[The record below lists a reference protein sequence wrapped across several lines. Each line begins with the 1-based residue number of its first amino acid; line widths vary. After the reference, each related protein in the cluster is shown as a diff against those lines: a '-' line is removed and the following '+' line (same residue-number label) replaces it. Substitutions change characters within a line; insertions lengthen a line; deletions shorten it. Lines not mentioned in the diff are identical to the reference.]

1 MTLHPIL
8 AALRKHKA
16 GAVLIALQ
24 IALTLAIVCNAI
36 FIIGQRIERV
46 GRPTGLAEND
56 LFLITQQWVGSF
68 DMSSPADIDRLDAM
82 QQEDLAAL
90 RAMPDI
96 ASVSS
101 ISTMPL
107 LNETTDATVSLK
119 PDQQETAASARTVLY
134 SGDSAML
141 TTLGLKLVAGRDFN
155 ADDIRHE
162 AARDPHAAAV
172 VIVTRALA
180 ENLFGPGDAIGKT
193 IYFSGSSKPAT
204 IVGMVEQLQ
213 VSTTHGWAS
222 NFIGN
227 STLVPIRLDGN
238 MSRYAVRAKPG
249 RLEEA
254 MKAVPSTLFKVNP
267 LRVLKDRNMRSFADI
282 RAEAYRSDV
291 GMAMLMAVI
300 SLILL
305 GVTAAGIVGLSSFWV
320 AQRHRQIG
328 MRRALGARRQ
338 DILRYF
344 QIENLL
350 IASGG
355 AVIGAVLAV
364 ALNLWLIH
372 HVAMARLPV
381 GYVLAGVV
389 VVLLLGQCSVFLPAR
404 RASNVPPVLAMRAA

>member
-134 SGDSAML
+134 SGDGVML

-155 ADDIRHE
+155 TDDIRHE

-254 MKAVPSTLFKVNP
+254 MKTVPPTLFKVNP
-267 LRVLKDRNMRSFADI
+267 LRVLKDRNLRSFADI
-282 RAEAYRSDV
+282 RSEAYRSDL

-328 MRRALGARRQ
+328 MRRALGARKR
-338 DILRYF
+338 DILCYF

-355 AVIGAVLAV
+355 AAVGAVLAV
-364 ALNLWLIH
+364 ALNLWLIQH
-372 HVAMARLPV
+372 MAMARLPM

>member
-1 MTLHPIL
+1 M
-8 AALRKHKA
+8 
-16 GAVLIALQ
+16 
-24 IALTLAIVCNAI
+24 
-36 FIIGQRIERV
+36 
-46 GRPTGLAEND
+46 
-56 LFLITQQWVGSF
+56 
-68 DMSSPADIDRLDAM
+68 
-82 QQEDLAAL
+82 
-90 RAMPDI
+90 
-96 ASVSS
+96 
-101 ISTMPL
+101 
-107 LNETTDATVSLK
+107 
-119 PDQQETAASARTVLY
+119 
-134 SGDSAML
+134 
-141 TTLGLKLVAGRDFN
+141 
-155 ADDIRHE
+155 
-162 AARDPHAAAV
+162 
-172 VIVTRALA
+172 IVTRALA

-254 MKAVPSTLFKVNP
+254 MKTVPPTLFKVDP
-267 LRVLKDRNMRSFADI
+267 LRVLKDRNLRSFADI
-282 RAEAYRSDV
+282 RSEAYRSDL
-291 GMAMLMAVI
+291 GMAMLMAAI

-328 MRRALGARRQ
+328 MRRALGARKR

-355 AVIGAVLAV
+355 AAVGAVLAV
-364 ALNLWLIH
+364 VLNLWLIH
-372 HVAMARLPV
+372 HVAMARLPM

>member
-68 DMSSPADIDRLDAM
+68 DMSSPTDIDRLDAM

-227 STLVPIRLDGN
+227 STLVPIRLDEN

-254 MKAVPSTLFKVNP
+254 MKTVPPTLFKVNP
-267 LRVLKDRNMRSFADI
+267 LRVLKDRNLRSFADI
-282 RAEAYRSDV
+282 RSEAYRSDL
-291 GMAMLMAVI
+291 GMAMLMAAI

-372 HVAMARLPV
+372 HVAMARLPM

>member
-56 LFLITQQWVGSF
+56 LFLVTQQWVGSF
-68 DMSSPADIDRLDAM
+68 DMSSATDIGRLDAM

-107 LNETTDATVSLK
+107 LNESTDASVSLK

-155 ADDIRHE
+155 VDDVRHE
-162 AARDPHAAAV
+162 AARDPHAAEI

-180 ENLFGPGDAIGKT
+180 DNLFGPGNAIGKT
-193 IYFSGSSKPAT
+193 IYFNGAGKPAT

-213 VSTTHGWAS
+213 VSTTHGWAN
-222 NFIGN
+222 NFIWN

-249 RLEEA
+249 RLAAA
-254 MKAVPSTLFKVNP
+254 MKAVPSTLFKVNS
-267 LRVLKDRNMRSFADI
+267 LRVLKERNVRPFADI
-282 RAEAYRSDV
+282 RAEAYRSDL
-291 GMAMLMAVI
+291 GMAMLMGAI

-328 MRRALGARRQ
+328 MRRALGARRR

-355 AVIGAVLAV
+355 AVIGAALAM
-364 ALNLWLIH
+364 ALNLWLIQ
-372 HVAMARLPV
+372 HVAMARLPT
-381 GYVLAGVV
+381 GYVLAGVA
-389 VVLLLGQCSVFLPAR
+389 VVLLLGQCAVFVPAR

>member
-1 MTLHPIL
+1 MTVHPIL

-16 GAVLIALQ
+16 GAALIALQ

-56 LFLITQQWVGSF
+56 LFLVTQQWVGSF
-68 DMSSPADIDRLDAM
+68 DMSSPSDIARLDAM

-119 PDQQETAASARTVLY
+119 PDQLETAASARTVLY

-155 ADDIRHE
+155 ADDIRHG
-162 AARDPHAAAV
+162 AARDPQAPEI

-180 ENLFGPGDAIGKT
+180 DSLFGPGNAMGKT
-193 IYFSGSSKPAT
+193 IYFNGNGKPAT

-213 VSTTHGWAS
+213 VSTTHGWAN

-227 STLVPIRLDGN
+227 STLMPIRLDGN

-254 MKAVPSTLFKVNP
+254 IKAVPSTLFKVNP
-267 LRVLKDRNMRSFADI
+267 LRVLKDRNVRSFADI
-282 RAEAYRSDV
+282 RAEAYRSDL
-291 GMAMLMAVI
+291 GMAMLMAAI

-328 MRRALGARRQ
+328 MRRALGARRR

-355 AVIGAVLAV
+355 AAIGAVLAV
-364 ALNLWLIH
+364 ALNLWLIR
-372 HVAMARLPV
+372 HVAMARLPAS
-381 GYVLAGVV
+381 YVLAGVII
-389 VVLLLGQCSVFLPAR
+389 VLLLGQCAVFLPAR

>member
-1 MTLHPIL
+1 MTVHPIL

-16 GAVLIALQ
+16 GAALIALQ

-56 LFLITQQWVGSF
+56 LFLVTQQWVGSF
-68 DMSSPADIDRLDAM
+68 DMSSPTDIARLDAM

-119 PDQQETAASARTVLY
+119 PDQLETAASARTVLY

-141 TTLGLKLVAGRDFN
+141 TTLSLKLVAGRDFN
-155 ADDIRHE
+155 ADDIRHG
-162 AARDPHAAAV
+162 AARDPHAPEI

-180 ENLFGPGDAIGKT
+180 DSLFGPGNAMGKT
-193 IYFSGSSKPAT
+193 IYFNGNGKPAT

-213 VSTTHGWAS
+213 VSTTHGWAN

-254 MKAVPSTLFKVNP
+254 IKAVPSTLFKVNP
-267 LRVLKDRNMRSFADI
+267 LRVLKDRNVRSFADI
-282 RAEAYRSDV
+282 RAEAYRSDL
-291 GMAMLMAVI
+291 GMAMLMAAI

-328 MRRALGARRQ
+328 MRRALGARRR

-355 AVIGAVLAV
+355 AAIGAVLAV
-364 ALNLWLIH
+364 ALNLWLIR
-372 HVAMARLPV
+372 HVAMARLPAS
-381 GYVLAGVV
+381 YVLAGVII
-389 VVLLLGQCSVFLPAR
+389 VLLLGQCAVFLPAR